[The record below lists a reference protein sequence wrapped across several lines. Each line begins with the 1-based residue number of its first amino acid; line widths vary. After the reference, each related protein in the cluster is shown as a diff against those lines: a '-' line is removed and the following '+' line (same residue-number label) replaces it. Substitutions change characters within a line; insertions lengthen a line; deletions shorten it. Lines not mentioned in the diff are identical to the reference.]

1 MTVHRACHQLSH
13 SSRAAHL
20 LRQVIA
26 EMETKNERLEQE
38 MIARDAEK
46 QKHVDALEVTAH
58 RWLPTL

>member
-1 MTVHRACHQLSH
+1 M
-13 SSRAAHL
+13 
-20 LRQVIA
+20 IA

-46 QKHVDALEVTAH
+46 QKHIDALEVTAH